1 MACHLEHL
9 RICEI
14 FTLNYFHVPP
24 YKIYDVTAVKI
35 HALTHTRHIL
45 EAGGMSMP
53 AKTLSRP
60 KNKVA
65 KSRIK
70 VLLVAFICL
79 FFMLLLILT
88 PGPALAGARNGL
100 TICGNTVIPS
110 LFPFLVLSGFII
122 KSGLAD
128 RIGRLLEPATR
139 HIFRL
144 PGSAATALILG
155 AVGGYPV
162 GANAVSQLCKSG
174 SLSKRDGER
183 LLCFCINSS
192 PAFIIGAV
200 GAGLLGSANAGI
212 ILCVAHLTASLAIGL
227 VMRVGAPKKTVY
239 LPTVPQRRK
248 ADEGLTSAFVASV
261 TGSIGSILTIAA
273 FVVLFSSLN
282 ALLSSIGFTSFLAG
296 LAGRLLPT
304 PISDPSFYSR
314 VVTGILEVTNG
325 CAAAAGSTGMVS
337 LILIAVMLGWS
348 GLSVQFQVI
357 SMVKDS
363 GISTRPFILTRLL
376 HMVFSAL
383 FTWALFSAFPSA
395 IPVFS
400 PAVQVFDFNPSGIS
414 ATVHPVPA
422 VCAMLFI
429 CAMLLLS
436 VAQV

>member
-1 MACHLEHL
+1 LWNC
-9 RICEI
+9 C
-14 FTLNYFHVPP
+14 NVPP
-24 YKIYDVTAVKI
+24 YKIYDVNSVKI

-53 AKTLSRP
+53 ARTLSRTKP
-60 KNKVA
+60 KVA

-70 VLLVAFICL
+70 MLLVAFLCL
-79 FFMLLLILT
+79 FFMLLLILA
-88 PGPALAGARNGL
+88 PGPALAGARSGL

-144 PGSAATALILG
+144 PGSAAAALILG

-162 GANAVSQLCKSG
+162 GANAIAQLCKSG
-174 SLSKRDGER
+174 SLTKRDGER

-227 VMRVGAPKKTVY
+227 VTRIGVPKKAADR
-239 LPTVPQRRK
+239 PAVPHSKRT
-248 ADEGLTSAFVASV
+248 DEGLTSAFVASV
-261 TGSIGSILTIAA
+261 TGSIGSILSISA
-273 FVVLFSSLN
+273 FVVIFSSLN
-282 ALLSSIGFTSFLAG
+282 ALLSSIGFTSFIAG
-296 LAGRLLPT
+296 LAGSLLPT
-304 PISDPSFYSR
+304 PVSDPSFYTR
-314 VVTGILEVTNG
+314 AVTGILEVTNG
-325 CAAAAGSTGMVS
+325 CAVAAGSTGMAS

-363 GISTRPFILTRLL
+363 GLSTRPFVLTRLL
-376 HMVFSAL
+376 HMIFSAL

-400 PAVQVFDFNPSGIS
+400 PAAQVFAFNPSGIS

-436 VAQV
+436 LAQV